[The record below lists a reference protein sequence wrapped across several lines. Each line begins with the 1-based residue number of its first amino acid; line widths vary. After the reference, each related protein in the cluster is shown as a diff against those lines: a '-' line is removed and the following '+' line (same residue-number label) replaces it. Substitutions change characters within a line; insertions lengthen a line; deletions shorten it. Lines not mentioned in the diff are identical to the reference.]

1 MNTGRL
7 RIILASVALLML
19 VGCNNSAT
27 QTQRAEEAV
36 NRGDPPTT
44 VDRVKAANAFR
55 NTCKAAGGNWK
66 LPEMRCAMTASMC
79 AQPGEWDEAIGCVFP
94 SIPVTNCADMQHQGM
109 QVVGDVCAITDLS
122 LEQFE
127 QLGLGGEN

>member
-1 MNTGRL
+1 MSTRGL
-7 RIILASVALLML
+7 RAALVSVVLLML

-27 QTQRAEEAV
+27 QAQRAEEAI

-55 NTCKAAGGNWK
+55 NTCKAAGGDWK

-79 AQPGEWDEAIGCVFP
+79 AQPGEWNDSIGCVFP
-94 SIPVTNCADMQHQGM
+94 SIPVTDCADMQNQGM

-122 LEQFE
+122 PEQFE
-127 QLGLGGEN
+127 QLGPGGEN